1 MNVLARSRS
10 GTSGIRRRR
19 RDARKQPDGKAE
31 AAQKAA
37 PARTDMAAPTQTPP
51 SRRRREAGPP
61 PDLAVYSCRCGLV
74 FEAPVSTSVG
84 CPHCGRTQAW

>member
-10 GTSGIRRRR
+10 GTSRIRRG

-37 PARTDMAAPTQTPP
+37 SARTDMAAPTQTPP

-74 FEAPVSTSVG
+74 FEASVSTSVG